1 METYNFCKYI
11 WKQEKMT
18 CLRDFLIWYNNLDV
32 APFVS
37 EVLRLEEFYF
47 GRNIDIFKTAKSVPG
62 IARYSVRVDV
72 PEPRFRCSERRTKT
86 YSIP

>member
-1 METYNFCKYI
+1 MKEYNFCKYI
-11 WKQEKMT
+11 WKQEKLT

-47 GRNIDIFKTAKSVPG
+47 GRYIDIFKTTMSVPG

-72 PEPRFRCSERRTKT
+72 PEPRFRCSQRRTRT
-86 YSIP
+86 YYIP

>member
-1 METYNFCKYI
+1 
-11 WKQEKMT
+11 MT
-18 CLRDFLIWYNNLDV
+18 CLRDFLIWYTNLDV

-47 GRNIDIFKTAKSVPG
+47 ERYIDIFKITMSVPG

-72 PEPRFRCSERRTKT
+72 PEPRFRCSQRRTRT
-86 YSIP
+86 YYIP

>member
-1 METYNFCKYI
+1 MKEYNFCKDI

-47 GRNIDIFKTAKSVPG
+47 GRNIDIFKTAMSVPG
-62 IARYSVRVDV
+62 IARNSVRVDV
-72 PEPRFRCSERRTKT
+72 PEPRFRCSERRTMT
-86 YSIP
+86 NSIP